1 MYEGKRIAVIIP
13 AYNEEEAL
21 GSVLAD
27 IDRTLVDQIIVVDNG
42 STDHTAEVA
51 RASGAT
57 VVFEER
63 RGYGSACL
71 AGIAGA
77 DNPDIYGFLD
87 GDGSDDPREL
97 PSLLRALDGQSADMV
112 IGSRVL
118 GNAEPGSLTPVQR
131 FGNSLTCHL
140 VRLFFGIRYSDL
152 GPFRLVRREALARL
166 EMQDRDFGWTIEMQ
180 VKAAQRGLAVAEVPV
195 NYRVRQ
201 AGQSK
206 ISGTVLGSYRAGKRI
221 LGYVAVAA
229 LQGALKRPPEP
240 RR

>member
-1 MYEGKRIAVIIP
+1 MYEGKRIAIIIP

-77 DNPDIYGFLD
+77 DNPDIYCFLD
-87 GDGSDDPREL
+87 GDGSDNGNGKSKGHGYGRDK
-97 PSLLRALDGQSADMV
+97 GQ
-112 IGSRVL
+112 GK
-118 GNAEPGSLTPVQR
+118 GHGY
-131 FGNSLTCHL
+131 GH
-140 VRLFFGIRYSDL
+140 
-152 GPFRLVRREALARL
+152 
-166 EMQDRDFGWTIEMQ
+166 
-180 VKAAQRGLAVAEVPV
+180 
-195 NYRVRQ
+195 
-201 AGQSK
+201 SK
-206 ISGTVLGSYRAGKRI
+206 
-221 LGYVAVAA
+221 
-229 LQGALKRPPEP
+229 
-240 RR
+240 